1 MTNESLLLEFGQYGE
16 WFCDGSFRWAHD
28 ATDSKIDDVEGVEP
42 EVTEVVVSAVDQL
55 LARKGV
61 NPGLVL
67 TAARAQ
73 FGDDHEAWR
82 IGMERLLDDLV
93 GYVRTVEVAGVGVV
107 HAGLNRVS
115 Q

>member
-55 LARKGV
+55 LARKGMD
-61 NPGLVL
+61 PGLVL

-73 FGDDHEAWR
+73 LGDDHEAWR
-82 IGMERLLDDLV
+82 IGVERLPDGLI
-93 GYVRTVEVAGVGVV
+93 GHMRAVEAAG
-107 HAGLNRVS
+107 
-115 Q
+115 